1 MDSNFRL
8 HLLLTIIFKENLKEM
23 GNLWRHIMLLWIHK
37 RLFYNSTVLLAIIP
51 KLLLTSESKTEDE
64 KFNLQTI

>member
-23 GNLWRHIMLLWIHK
+23 GNLWRHIMLL
-37 RLFYNSTVLLAIIP
+37 
-51 KLLLTSESKTEDE
+51 
-64 KFNLQTI
+64 